1 MLTRTKK
8 GKKRKLCSSLV
19 CNSVSS
25 FDLHS
30 LYIAKL
36 LGGLFSQ
43 RDKWEKLSNKV
54 LLRLTYNLGILGS
67 RENHHDIW
75 RGGVFLDLVILQAH
89 LTIVPFFLW
98 QTATLLYL
106 SYSFW
111 AVILSTKWQMSKMI
125 LGRRL
130 LLNSSEKYKVES
142 SWKCFLSWRRILFS
156 FQTGKFKILRAIL
169 RKVSHI

>member
-36 LGGLFSQ
+36 PGGLFSQ

-54 LLRLTYNLGILGS
+54 LLHLTYNLGILGS
-67 RENHHDIW
+67 RENHPDIW

-89 LTIVPFFLW
+89 LAIVPFFL
-98 QTATLLYL
+98 
-106 SYSFW
+106 
-111 AVILSTKWQMSKMI
+111 
-125 LGRRL
+125 
-130 LLNSSEKYKVES
+130 
-142 SWKCFLSWRRILFS
+142 
-156 FQTGKFKILRAIL
+156 
-169 RKVSHI
+169 